1 MIVVGVVAGLLL
13 IGALFLVLWAF
24 YRYSDSWRD
33 FVVEFM
39 TGPVVLALTLVAE
52 LFDFSTDLA
61 ERILEDV
68 GWRFSAPASVGFAVT
83 LACQLVHPRTLVDHV
98 DHAQLDALCTRACGS
113 VGQCLRVWRFAVLVT
128 TS

>member
-52 LFDFSTDLA
+52 LFDFSTDVA

-83 LACQLVHPRTLVDHV
+83 FACQLVHRRTL
-98 DHAQLDALCTRACGS
+98 CGS
-113 VGQCLRVWRFAVLVT
+113 FAA
-128 TS
+128 

>member
-83 LACQLVHPRTLVDHV
+83 LACQLVHPRTLVDH
-98 DHAQLDALCTRACGS
+98 GS
-113 VGQCLRVWRFAVLVT
+113 CAA
-128 TS
+128 

>member
-83 LACQLVHPRTLVDHV
+83 LACQLVHPRTLADHGSWIMRSLMRSAPE
-98 DHAQLDALCTRACGS
+98 HAEAWGS
-113 VGQCLRVWRFAVLVT
+113 ASESGGSLY
-128 TS
+128 S